1 MKKESGAI
9 LELTADIFRTGADL
23 ISGRLPK
30 PEKLVRPRMK
40 QLAKGIGDIA
50 IFGWNSKRK

>member
-1 MKKESGAI
+1 MKKGSGAI

-30 PEKLVRPRMK
+30 PEKMVRPRMK

-50 IFGWNSKRK
+50 IFGWNK